1 MGNGALNASNDFAA
15 PHNGRKGDFLKKGRK
30 GLLALVIVLLL
41 LMTIFGALFGY
52 ITDFLWFR
60 DLGYT
65 SVFFKQLFTQLKLG
79 VPTFFVITLLSYVY
93 LLGVKRGYYKKID
106 TVDTV
111 TVKEKTINRIAL
123 AIAAIFGVMTT
134 LGTVTGLWFEILK
147 FIESTPFNIKDPIF
161 GMDISFY
168 VFKLEFLTQ
177 INHLLIGIIVAFA
190 ALTLIFY
197 LVMLSLR
204 RPQVFE
210 AKEEPAYQDTAS
222 QTNPNFGN
230 GFGAFSDAVNNAF
243 GGRFKMPNAGAGR
256 APKKQLDKDNVM
268 QLLSIASKQLQI
280 LGVIFFLMVAANFW
294 LKQYSLLYTQSTL
307 LYGAGFTD
315 INITLWVYRILIGM
329 ALIGAITFVMAFHK
343 RNFKLGIA
351 VPLLMIVISVAG
363 TGAAYAVQNLIV
375 SPDEISKESP
385 YLENNIKYTQYAYD
399 LQDIDIKTFAASN
412 TLTKEDI
419 LNNMGTIS
427 NIRINDFEPAEKFYN
442 QAQSIRTYYL
452 FNDVDV
458 DRYMVNG
465 DYTQTFLSAREIDE
479 TKTEAQPWMS
489 KHLKYTH
496 GYGITLS
503 RVDKVTESG
512 QPDLL
517 IDSIPPI
524 SQVDEIKIDR
534 PEIYFGEQT
543 KNYVITNTGEQEFDY
558 PSGDKNVYTTYEG
571 DAGINLN
578 LVNRALFAIREQSLK
593 ILVSNNITSDS
604 KILINRNIK
613 DRVTKIA
620 PFLSYDADPYIV
632 TVDGKLYWM
641 MDAYTYSTYY
651 PYSEPFSKDTK
662 VNYIRNS
669 IKVVIDAYNGDT
681 NFYLVDDSD
690 PIANT
695 LKKIYPKLIKDFS
708 EMPEGLQAHIRYP
721 NMLFQI
727 QATIYAKY
735 HMSDVQVFYQSED
748 KWEIS
753 QEIYG
758 TEQQPMTPNYYIMK
772 LPGMQDEE
780 FINSI
785 PYTPSGKKNMMALLV
800 ARNDGENYGDLVLYQ
815 LPKSKIVYGPLQIEG
830 FIDQDTNIS
839 KEFSLWSSAGSNYT
853 RGNIFVIPIE
863 DSLVYVEPIY
873 LEATNSSLPE
883 VKRVVIYYNDKI
895 AYEPTLAEAL
905 DTMFGDGSGQ
915 PLGSSPGSEG
925 TDGTTD
931 SGTQTTDQLIQK
943 AVEAYNN
950 AVAAQKEGDWTAY
963 GKYLEQLNSYLT
975 QLQVGNDAAKTAAE
989 AAATALEEGQPTPDD
1004 TAE

>member
-1 MGNGALNASNDFAA
+1 M
-15 PHNGRKGDFLKKGRK
+15 
-30 GLLALVIVLLL
+30 LVIVLLV
-41 LMTIFGALFGY
+41 LMGIFGALFGY

-65 SVFFKQLFTQLKLG
+65 SVFFKQLFTQLQIG
-79 VPTFFVITLLSYVY
+79 IPTFIVITLLSYLY
-93 LLGVKRGYYKKID
+93 LLGLKRGYYKKID
-106 TVDTV
+106 TVDTA
-111 TVKEKTINRIAL
+111 TVKEGTINRVAL
-123 AIAAIFGVMTT
+123 GIAAVFGIMTT
-134 LGTVTGLWFEILK
+134 LSTVTGLWFEILK
-147 FIESTPFNIKDPIF
+147 FMESTPFNIKDPIF

-177 INHLLIGIIVAFA
+177 INHLMIGVIVAFG
-190 ALTLIFY
+190 ALTLVFY

-210 AKEEPAYQDTAS
+210 YKDEGGAYEEAAQAGPG
-222 QTNPNFGN
+222 FGN
-230 GFGAFSDAVNNAF
+230 GFGAFGDAVNNAF
-243 GGRFKMPNAGAGR
+243 GGKFKMPNGGPRPR
-256 APKKQLDKDNVM
+256 APKKQLDKDNIM

-280 LGVIFFLMVAANFW
+280 LGVIFFVMVGVNFW

-315 INITLWVYRILIGM
+315 INITLWVYRILMVM
-329 ALIGAITFVMAFHK
+329 ALVAAVTFVLAFHR
-343 RNFKLGIA
+343 RNIKMGLA
-351 VPLLMIVISVAG
+351 VPLLMIVVSVAG
-363 TGAAYAVQNLIV
+363 SGASYAVQNLIV

-399 LQDIDIKTFAASN
+399 LQDIDIETFAASN

-458 DRYMVNG
+458 DRYTVNG
-465 DYTQTFLSAREIDE
+465 EYTQTFLSAREIDE
-479 TKTEAQPWMS
+479 TKIEAQPWLS

-524 SQVDEIKIDR
+524 SDVEEIQVDQ

-571 DAGINLN
+571 ENGINLN
-578 LVNRALFAIREQSLK
+578 LINRALFAIREQSLK

-613 DRVTKIA
+613 DRVEKIA

-651 PYSEPFSKDTK
+651 PYSEPFSKDTN

-695 LKKIYPKLIKDFS
+695 LKQIYPKLIKDFS

-758 TEQQPMTPNYYIMK
+758 TEQQAMSPNYYIMK
-772 LPGMQDEE
+772 LPGENEEE

-800 ARNDGENYGDLVLYQ
+800 ARNDGENYGELVLYQ

-839 KEFSLWSSAGSNYT
+839 KEFSLWSSAGSSYT

-883 VKRVVIYYNDKI
+883 VKRVVIYYNDRI

-905 DTMFGDGSGQ
+905 DSMFGDGSGK
-915 PLGSSPGSEG
+915 PLDSGGSESSGGEG
-925 TDGTTD
+925 TADEEM
-931 SGTQTTDQLIQK
+931 QTTDQLIQK
-943 AVEAYNN
+943 AVDAYNK
-950 AVAAQKEGDWTAY
+950 AIAAQTAGDWASY
-963 GKYLEQLNSYLT
+963 GEYLKQLDSYLT
-975 QLQVGNDAAKTAAE
+975 QLQIGNEAAAAVDAAAVE
-989 AAATALEEGQPTPDD
+989 DAAATAENEATGQ
-1004 TAE
+1004 